1 MAHHLPTYVRS
12 ALLSDAAPS
21 VQKSIKRWSLRS
33 LANINIDPSVG
44 VPPKPPRS
52 DVAETLLNDVM
63 LRLAG
68 QHARTISMIVQAE
81 AILGASDDGRQLA
94 SDAMVR
100 GEGKSSIDTASSTG
114 NRPKIIRALNQPVRL
129 PPKVQMQY
137 DTQSQSEKKR
147 ALKNLADLEML
158 HTGTY
163 KLVHEMLDNDA
174 PTLRRYTAA
183 DAALVAATFESIRSR
198 HAMSVE
204 IMADIVIG
212 LRRARSL
219 RAGIGLIAPAGQFC
233 GIDLNLIDDFLRE
246 RLGVQLL
253 CDHYVALDKG
263 KKYGGIAVGCSLGD
277 VVEDA
282 VTEARHVCD
291 ANLGTMPD
299 VQVEYGYDGSFPLPP
314 SLVRLVDPQVV
325 ECGYDSVDLTL
336 IRPWLH
342 HALVE
347 ILKNAM
353 ASSVQRAH
361 DSGEMTTPSEVHV
374 RIVDGLESVSVVI
387 MDQGVGLS
395 EDGMRRA
402 FRFAESSSLK
412 RWDRIEEQ
420 TSYAMVRQPL
430 GSLGV
435 GLPLSRMMC
444 RMFGGDVAIS
454 NRGEGGGFG
463 SGCTAVIQLLRD
475 DTYLEGPHS

>member
-1 MAHHLPTYVRS
+1 
-12 ALLSDAAPS
+12 
-21 VQKSIKRWSLRS
+21 
-33 LANINIDPSVG
+33 
-44 VPPKPPRS
+44 
-52 DVAETLLNDVM
+52 VAQTLLQDII

-68 QHARTISMIVQAE
+68 QHARTVAMTAQTE
-81 AILGASDDGRQLA
+81 AILGASDDGKKLA
-94 SDAMVR
+94 SDTKVLEEDEAAS
-100 GEGKSSIDTASSTG
+100 GGTTSSSIRS
-114 NRPKIIRALNQPVRL
+114 KVIRAVNQPVKL
-129 PPKVQMQY
+129 PPKVQMEY
-137 DTQSQSEKKR
+137 EVQSQLEKKN
-147 ALKNLADLEML
+147 ALKNLADLETL
-158 HTGTY
+158 HTSTY
-163 KLVHEMLDNDA
+163 KLVHELLDNDA
-174 PTLRRYTAA
+174 TSLRRYTSA

-204 IMADIVIG
+204 LMADVVIS

-219 RAGIGLIAPAGQFC
+219 RAGIGLVAPAGQFC
-233 GIDLNLIDDFLRE
+233 GIDLQLIDDFLRE

-263 KKYGGIAVGCSLGD
+263 KKNGGISVGCSLGD

-291 ANLGTMPD
+291 ANLGIMPD
-299 VQVEYGYDGSFPLPP
+299 VQVEYGFDDNVPIPKPL
-314 SLVRLVDPQVV
+314 VGLVDSDTSVS
-325 ECGYDSVDLTL
+325 GYGSIELTL

-353 ASSVQRAH
+353 ASSVQRA
-361 DSGEMTTPSEVHV
+361 DDCGEHTSPPDVHV
-374 RIVDGLESVSVVI
+374 RLVDGSESVSIFV
-387 MDQGVGLS
+387 MDQGVGLA

-444 RMFGGDVAIS
+444 QMFGGDVSIS
-454 NRGEGGGFG
+454 NREKGGRLD
-463 SGCTAVIQLLRD
+463 SGCSAVIELLKD
-475 DTYLEGPHS
+475 DQYLERLHS